1 MHWRMSVLSFL
12 FAALLVTSAQRVVM
26 VHEEPRHRI
35 VHTTPALRVLDVQ
48 IAPGDTTL
56 FHTHDTPITYVTL
69 GTSSTD
75 QRALGGAW
83 NGTVPRDPPPGRV
96 GAVRG
101 VVGYVGQPLT
111 HRVTNVGRTLFR
123 LIAVANRGPGDADA
137 ASAAPGEEV
146 GQPNAWFRY
155 SRVTL
160 APGDRYEFEPSVPT
174 VVVLTSDARFGVER
188 PDGWRSSVE
197 RPGGSLV
204 LETGRSVSVFGDGT
218 APADL
223 VFVEVR

>member
-1 MHWRMSVLSFL
+1 MDLSVLDQSLARRADQAPIALQETLQMARWCEQLGYKRFWVSEHHAFPSVAGSAPEVL
-12 FAALLVTSAQRVVM
+12 LAAIGAATEGIRIGSGGIMLPHYSPYKIAEVFSLLAN
-26 VHEEPRHRI
+26 
-35 VHTTPALRVLDVQ
+35 L
-48 IAPGDTTL
+48 
-56 FHTHDTPITYVTL
+56 Y
-69 GTSSTD
+69 
-75 QRALGGAW
+75 
-83 NGTVPRDPPPGRV
+83 PGRI

-160 APGDRYEFEPSVPT
+160 APGAKDDVAF
-174 VVVLTSDARFGVER
+174 
-188 PDGWRSSVE
+188 
-197 RPGGSLV
+197 PG
-204 LETGRSVSVFGDGT
+204 
-218 APADL
+218 
-223 VFVEVR
+223 FV